1 MKDFKQKNKDDEM
14 LEKPVNTKR
23 RAVAR
28 AGVVTPLIMSL
39 MNKTA
44 LGGVYQCS
52 ISGAQSGNVSSH
64 SNNTSVCNVG
74 YSASSWKSNADQTSG
89 NGNIND
95 WLTAGEIPF
104 DTRGAASSDGD
115 NDSDSSSGSS
125 SQEIEKEPGNWVSNS
140 AIFQKIKAY
149 TNSDQNLATRFS
161 DVFGS
166 GTGTL
171 WEVLSA
177 GTVASDA
184 VADYLNAKINAVDNR
199 FSPVYDTITPTDI
212 INLYQLYNG
221 DISSFTT
228 SSGVVIDNTFNVANY
243 LILIKQ

>member
-1 MKDFKQKNKDDEM
+1 MKDFKQKDNNDEM
-14 LEKPVNTKR
+14 LEKPINTKR

-64 SNNTSVCNVG
+64 SNDTSVCNVG
-74 YSASSWKSNADQTSG
+74 YSASSWKNNADQTSG

-95 WLTAGEIPF
+95 WLGAGIVPF
-104 DTRGAASSDGD
+104 DIQIVGGQKQISKNSSWVTNAAIYDAINTSGLGTAATTFSS
-115 NDSDSSSGSS
+115 
-125 SQEIEKEPGNWVSNS
+125 I
-140 AIFQKIKAY
+140 
-149 TNSDQNLATRFS
+149 
-161 DVFGS
+161 FGS
-166 GTGTL
+166 GSGTL
-171 WEVLSA
+171 WDALSA
-177 GTVASDA
+177 GTGTVQSDA

-212 INLYQLYNG
+212 VNLYQLYNG

-243 LILIKQ
+243 LTLIKQ